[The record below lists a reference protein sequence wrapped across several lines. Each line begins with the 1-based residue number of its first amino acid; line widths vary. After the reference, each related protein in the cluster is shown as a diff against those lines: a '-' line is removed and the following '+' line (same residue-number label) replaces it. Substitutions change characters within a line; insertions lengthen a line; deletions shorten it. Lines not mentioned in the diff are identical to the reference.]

1 MELLHQMLNVID
13 QINMKLYAQ
22 NSIVKTV
29 VQNVPKIPGFDDSF
43 STREG
48 AKSGLLIRH
57 ALTCVQKFKSS
68 TLRRRNIKPLLK

>member
-1 MELLHQMLNVID
+1 MKFNHQMLKVIN
-13 QINMKLYAQ
+13 QINMKLYTR

-43 STREG
+43 SIREG

-57 ALTCVQKFKSS
+57 PLTWMQKFKSS
-68 TLRRRNIKPLLK
+68 TLRSEIHKPR